1 MKPISL
7 RAKVLKRAAGLMRE
21 RGDELAR
28 YVTVEMGKLWN
39 ESKGEVALSA
49 DILEYYADHGSQIS
63 DIAVDIA
70 GDDVRA
76 LNGLGLRVCW
86 RPALAV
92 PAFQLREIMYLNEVR
107 ELHFHE
113 SDAGVATFSSRRTVR
128 SQIMMLTREAT
139 RLCGVI
145 QQFP

>member
-1 MKPISL
+1 L
-7 RAKVLKRAAGLMRE
+7 
-21 RGDELAR
+21 
-28 YVTVEMGKLWN
+28 
-39 ESKGEVALSA
+39 
-49 DILEYYADHGSQIS
+49 

-70 GDDVRA
+70 GDDVRW

-92 PAFQLREIMYLNEVR
+92 PAFQLREIMYLKEVR
-107 ELHFHE
+107 DCI
-113 SDAGVATFSSRRTVR
+113 STSRAAVFSSRRTVR

-139 RLCGVI
+139 RLCGVM